1 MKFFNK
7 ATKKAGLKLRGLST
21 KDISVV
27 SGGCTE
33 SAGVCV
39 DKGGGHIVCSGA
51 AIFASK

>member
-7 ATKKAGLKLRGLST
+7 ASKKAAVKVKALST
-21 KDISVV
+21 KEISRV

-51 AIFASK
+51 VICASK